1 MREGV
6 VGVWYGNVRS
16 MSAICAAGP
25 ASKESAPAQLSVQP
39 QRQAESGRQRA
50 RMAWH
55 GMACCTLRVAQLL
68 VFGSCQNAPS
78 TAMCPSDTSQPA
90 RSRLWCNATT

>member
-50 RMAWH
+50 RIAGHGIAWLAARH
-55 GMACCTLRVAQLL
+55 G
-68 VFGSCQNAPS
+68 
-78 TAMCPSDTSQPA
+78 
-90 RSRLWCNATT
+90 